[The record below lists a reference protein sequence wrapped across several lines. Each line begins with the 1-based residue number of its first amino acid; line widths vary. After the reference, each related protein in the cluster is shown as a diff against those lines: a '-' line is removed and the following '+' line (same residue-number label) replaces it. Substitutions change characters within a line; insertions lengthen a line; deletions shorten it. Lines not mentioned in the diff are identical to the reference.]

1 MERQPIVLTVEAAEE
16 LYRLLF
22 ANYLSPNAYPHL
34 TRLLDEIA
42 RAKAVQA

>member
-1 MERQPIVLTVEAAEE
+1 METPVLTPQAAEE

-22 ANYLSPNAYPHL
+22 SNYLSPNQYPHL
-34 TRLLDEIA
+34 TKLLDDIA